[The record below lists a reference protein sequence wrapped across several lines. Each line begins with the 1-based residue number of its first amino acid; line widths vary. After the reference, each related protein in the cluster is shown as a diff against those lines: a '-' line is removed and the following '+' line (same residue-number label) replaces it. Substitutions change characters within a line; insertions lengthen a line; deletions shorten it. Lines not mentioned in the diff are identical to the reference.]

1 MKAFSFATGAV
12 AALAVLAPFNPQT
25 AQESPT
31 WAKDLAPLVFER
43 CTPCHTE
50 GGHAPFPIESYSDL
64 ARRKELVRQEVLSL
78 EMPPCAVASDFGE
91 FCIAKPLSDAHIV
104 MFQEW
109 LRNGAPEGEGAPK
122 PPART
127 KGWRMGKPDMVLRP
141 TSAPQLPLEGNP
153 VWRALIIDPK
163 HTKPLRI
170 SGFDI
175 QPLAPQTVRHAL
187 LAVVADSN
195 DKDQWTTNG
204 TLDNS
209 AKRLIGAWAP
219 GYPAWRLPEGVS
231 MVLQP
236 GERLVVQVL
245 LVPSGK
251 VEEPQFDLGLYV
263 SDGKHDLEPE
273 WISMEVEKFAIAAF
287 EELTL
292 TMETTLAKDVRVI
305 SVLPE
310 ARFFA
315 YSVTV
320 RTAPERKVLLQT
332 YKWNP
337 YWIGNYAFAQPVA
350 LKKGTKIVSEVTFE
364 NELHSLINEGNRPR
378 DVFSG
383 PGIRE
388 EVCRTHLLVV
398 GPSSAPER

>member
-1 MKAFSFATGAV
+1 
-12 AALAVLAPFNPQT
+12 
-25 AQESPT
+25 
-31 WAKDLAPLVFER
+31 
-43 CTPCHTE
+43 
-50 GGHAPFPIESYSDL
+50 
-64 ARRKELVRQEVLSL
+64 
-78 EMPPCAVASDFGE
+78 MPPCGVASDFGE
-91 FCIAKPLSDAHIV
+91 FCIAKPLTDAHIV
-104 MFQEW
+104 TLQEW

-122 PPART
+122 APVRT
-127 KGWRMGKPDMVLRP
+127 KGWRMGKPDMVLQP
-141 TSAPQLPLEGNP
+141 ATTPQLPLEGNP

-163 HTKPLRI
+163 HTKALRI

-175 QPLAPQTVRHAL
+175 QPLAPRTVRHAL
-187 LAVVADSN
+187 LAVAAGS
-195 DKDQWTTNG
+195 DKLQWSTNG
-204 TLDNS
+204 TLDQS

-236 GERLVVQVL
+236 GERLVAQVL
-245 LVPSGK
+245 LVPTGK
-251 VEEPQFDLGLYV
+251 VEAPQFDLGLYV
-263 SDGKHDLEPE
+263 SDDEGDIEPE
-273 WISMEVEKFAIAAF
+273 WISMEVKQFQINAY

-292 TMETTLAKDVRVI
+292 SMETTLAKDVRVI

-315 YSVTV
+315 YSVMV
-320 RTAPERKVLLQT
+320 RTAPERKVLLRT
-332 YKWNP
+332 FKWSP

-350 LKKGTKIVSEVTFE
+350 LAKGTKIVSEITYE

-383 PGIRE
+383 PGLRE

-398 GPSSAPER
+398 GPASSLER